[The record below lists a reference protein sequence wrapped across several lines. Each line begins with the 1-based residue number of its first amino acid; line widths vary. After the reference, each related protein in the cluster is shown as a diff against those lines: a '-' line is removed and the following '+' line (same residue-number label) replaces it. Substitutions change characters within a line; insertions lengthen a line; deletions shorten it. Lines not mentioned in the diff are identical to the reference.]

1 MPAARDPYLL
11 VKVARMYYEE
21 GRSQQEIAHALDVSR
36 PGVSRML
43 AAARERGIVEI
54 SVHDPAGRDLS
65 LESALRAAFGLRD
78 CRVAEVPGGD
88 RALAR
93 VGDLGARWLLD
104 TLRPGQSIGVS
115 WGRTLQAVVRQVPDG
130 GGLGVE
136 VVPLVGG
143 LSTVDREITGEELVR
158 DLAARLG
165 GRFRRLHAPALL
177 TTPASRRI
185 LLDEPSVQDAL
196 AAAEHVGIA
205 MVGIGSHG
213 VGSSVAIIDA
223 LTLDTREREEFERRQ
238 PVGDLCARFFDARGR
253 AIPGPVEDRVLAVS
267 LDQLSRI
274 PRGRGGGRSG
284 EGARRAGRP
293 AQRHRRRADLR
304 QRPGPGPAPRPG
316 PRRPGRD
323 REQARGPVAR

>member
-1 MPAARDPYLL
+1 MPTTRDQHLL

-21 GRSQQEIAHALDVSR
+21 GRSQQEIAQALDVSR

-54 SVHDPAGRDLS
+54 SVHDPAGRDLT
-65 LESALRAAFGLRD
+65 LESELRAAFGLRD

-104 TLRPGQSIGVS
+104 TLRPEQSVGVS
-115 WGRTLQAVVRQVPDG
+115 WGRTLQAVVRQVPDNG
-130 GGLGVE
+130 ALNVE

-143 LSTVDREITGEELVR
+143 LSSVDREITGEELVR

-185 LLDEPSVQDAL
+185 LLAEPSVQDAL
-196 AAAEHVGIA
+196 SAAEQVGIA
-205 MVGIGSHG
+205 LVGIGSHG
-213 VGSSVAIIDA
+213 VGASAAIIDA
-223 LTLDTREREEFERRQ
+223 LVLDAREREEFERRQ
-238 PVGDLCARFFDARGR
+238 PVGDLCARFFDSRGR

-274 PRGRGGGRSG
+274 PRVAGVAAGAEKAHGVLGALRSG
-284 EGARRAGRP
+284 TVDVLICDSALARALLCP
-293 AQRHRRRADLR
+293 
-304 QRPGPGPAPRPG
+304 PGPGNSPPPSA
-316 PRRPGRD
+316 
-323 REQARGPVAR
+323 